1 MLMPMPHKSRPFPLA
16 PKDVTSSND
25 STLHAL
31 QYLSQMGPEAARNLQ
46 SSDDFPVHTYLNP
59 GTTTDCCLM
68 LLVAQVNI
76 SCRYPISFERPW
88 CLLDFCIVCYIFPLH
103 HFRSD
108 RLLRVGWTFS
118 FEISATSLLISPHAN
133 DTVRL
138 NRNKQIR
145 FRNPSSALTT
155 THKNGLCYHSTAH
168 APLLGLFALNIS

>member
-25 STLHAL
+25 STLRAL

-59 GTTTDCCLM
+59 GTATDCCLM

-88 CLLDFCIVCYIFPLH
+88 CLLDLLHLSITSFPLRPPSQGRVDI
-103 HFRSD
+103 F
-108 RLLRVGWTFS
+108 LRNIGDV
-118 FEISATSLLISPHAN
+118 
-133 DTVRL
+133 
-138 NRNKQIR
+138 
-145 FRNPSSALTT
+145 LT
-155 THKNGLCYHSTAH
+155 YQSTRE
-168 APLLGLFALNIS
+168 